1 MTVLKATEEQILEM
15 TGLEESLGQ
24 KDLTGLS
31 EGQLGQV
38 KEIRDA
44 LWEAINADEIS
55 AEDAAELIE
64 KAEEAMSL
72 SGQEDKPQTPSEDE
86 PQTPSE
92 DKPADGKPSASDDK
106 NDAGDQAVQTGD
118 TAGYGWIILM
128 LAAGTAAAAAAVLR
142 RQNRRA

>member
-1 MTVLKATEEQILEM
+1 M

-31 EGQLGQV
+31 EEQLAQV

-72 SGQEDKPQTPSEDE
+72 SGQEDEPQTPPEDE

-106 NDAGDQAVQTGD
+106 NDAGDQAVKTGD